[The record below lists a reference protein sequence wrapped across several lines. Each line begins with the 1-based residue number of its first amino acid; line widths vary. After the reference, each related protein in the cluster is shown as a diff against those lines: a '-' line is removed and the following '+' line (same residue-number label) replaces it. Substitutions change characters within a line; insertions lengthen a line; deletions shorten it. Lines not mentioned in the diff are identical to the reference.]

1 MSSSQTQARDE
12 IAHQI
17 ATNIAPEFAGIFSP
31 ETIERCAGKFYA
43 ALAEGARITDYLPVL
58 TEHSVRVHLRPA
70 AHARGFMIDGVPEV
84 LFVCTHSLGRGQMAA
99 ALLERHAEGSAR
111 ARSASTSP
119 SAEVEPEVVTAL
131 LGMGVDLTRHVPAP
145 LTEDVVR
152 SADVIVTM
160 GSGYPCPVLPAK
172 RYLDWPVPDPRGK
185 DLSTVSLILDHIAG
199 RVRALL
205 LELGLARSM
214 ASMGETSQ
222 VGSGDHSP
230 AALGNSA

>member
-1 MSSSQTQARDE
+1 MSSSQTEARDE

-17 ATNIAPEFAGIFSP
+17 AGNVAPEFAGIFSP
-31 ETIERCAGKFYA
+31 ETIERCAVQFYA

-70 AHARGFMIDGVPEV
+70 AQAQGLMIDGGPEV
-84 LFVCTHSLGRGQMAA
+84 LFVCARTLGRGQMAA
-99 ALLERHAEGSAR
+99 DLLERHAEGSVR

-131 LGMGVDLTRHVPAP
+131 LGMGTDLSRHVPAS
-145 LTEDVVR
+145 LSEAVVR

-160 GSGYPCPVLPAK
+160 GPGCPCPVLPAK

-199 RVRALL
+199 RVRALV
-205 LELGLARSM
+205 LELGLAQSM
-214 ASMGETSQ
+214 ANMGETSQ
-222 VGSGDHSP
+222 GG
-230 AALGNSA
+230 

>member
-1 MSSSQTQARDE
+1 MSSSETQARDE

-17 ATNIAPEFAGIFSP
+17 ATNVASEFSGIFSA
-31 ETIERCAGKFYA
+31 ETIKRCAAEFYA
-43 ALAEGARITDYLPVL
+43 ALAKGARITDYLPVL

-70 AHARGFMIDGVPEV
+70 AHAQGFIVNSEPDV
-84 LFVCTHSLGRGQMAA
+84 LFVGTHSLGRAQMAA
-99 ALLERHAEGSAR
+99 ALLERHAEGSVR
-111 ARSASTSP
+111 ARSAATSP

-131 LGMGVDLTRHVPAP
+131 LGMGIDLSRHVPAA

-160 GSGYPCPVLPAK
+160 GSGFPCPVLPAK
-172 RYLDWPVPDPRGK
+172 RYLDWPVPDPSGK
-185 DLSTVSLILDHIAG
+185 DLSTVSLTVDHIAG

-205 LELGLARSM
+205 LELGLARPM
-214 ASMGETSQ
+214 ANVGETSE
-222 VGSGDHSP
+222 GRPGAHSR